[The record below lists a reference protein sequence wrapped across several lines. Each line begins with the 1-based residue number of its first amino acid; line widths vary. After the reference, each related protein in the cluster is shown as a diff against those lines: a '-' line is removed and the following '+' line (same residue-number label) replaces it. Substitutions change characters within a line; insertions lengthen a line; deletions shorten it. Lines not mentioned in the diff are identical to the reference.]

1 MMGLVLKKYLFDLS
15 THSFIK
21 ILPGSDIQG
30 VPASE
35 MIDTFFYFLVIE

>member
-1 MMGLVLKKYLFDLS
+1 MMGQVLNKYLISLS

-21 ILPGSDIQG
+21 ILPGSDIHG

-35 MIDTFFYFLVIE
+35 MIDTFFLFSSN